1 MFDVDSRRQVL
12 VTVKYDNGVEKSFE
26 CDYLIAPLIRKL
38 NENRL
43 YTRYCCSSHE
53 DERFL
58 DMYIYFSRFDYE
70 GNEELD
76 DKLNY
81 LMVNSKKYFDFE
93 HDYRLG
99 IWTTAWGRRMHLKD
113 PTVKDLDL
121 ATKLAFKED
130 FDDVFFITKD
140 GRIKVRKEYR
150 KYIDKTVTFRTKLS
164 AKRNTRDSDEFTEEN
179 YEFVMEGVNRLNE
192 LLRNYR

>member
-1 MFDVDSRRQVL
+1 MFDVDSHRQAL

-26 CDYLIAPLIRKL
+26 CDYLIAPLIRNL

-43 YTRYCCSSHE
+43 YTRFCCSSHE
-53 DERFL
+53 DEQFIE
-58 DMYIYFSRFDYE
+58 MYIYFSKFDYE

-81 LMVNSKKYFDFE
+81 LMVNSKQYFDFE
-93 HDYRLG
+93 HDYRMG
-99 IWTTAWGRRMHLKD
+99 INEPYWRRTHLTN

-121 ATKLAFKED
+121 STKLLFRVD

-150 KYIDKTVTFRTKLS
+150 KYIDKTVTFRSKLW
-164 AKRNTRDSDEFTEEN
+164 AKRRIRGSEEFTKEN
-179 YEFVMEGVNRLNE
+179 YEFIMEGVNRLNE